1 MNVKL
6 TLFSVLLTIGLISPS
21 FAADSAQAIHPLTDK
36 RPAPTFSLYDLND
49 KQHKLE
55 DYHGKVI
62 IVNFWATWC
71 PPCRQEFPSMD
82 QAYKQLQKDDIVML
96 AIDVGED
103 GDTIFDFTA
112 DYPVTFPILM
122 DMDANITQQYGVI
135 GLPTTYIID
144 PQGRLAYQVVGTRD
158 WTHPDLLNA
167 LRALKQSKHAGK

>member
-1 MNVKL
+1 MNLKMTSL
-6 TLFSVLLTIGLISPS
+6 TLLMTLGCMNPVY
-21 FAADSAQAIHPLTDK
+21 AVESAQALHPITDK
-36 RPAPTFSLYDLND
+36 RPAPTFALYDLND

-55 DYHGKVI
+55 DYRGKVI

-82 QAYKQLQKDDIVML
+82 QAYKQLKRDDIVML

-103 GDTIFDFTA
+103 GDTIFEFTA

-122 DMDANITQQYGVI
+122 DMDAQITQQYGVI

-144 PQGRLAYQVVGTRD
+144 PQGRLVYQVIGTRD
-158 WTHPDLLNA
+158 WTDPHLLKA
-167 LRALKQSKHAGK
+167 LQALKPTTRAAQ